1 MSVYSTADEER
12 IRAGAQVRA
21 WTQSGLLDA
30 AQGASIESGLR
41 TELRRTNRA
50 LRFALFIFGTIV
62 VLASVGLWIAAFNL
76 RFDSAVA
83 WTAIVAGIACFFV
96 AQFLVLKFQ
105 LYRFGVEE
113 AFAVWAVVLAGFG
126 AGFLVSSGGTYGD
139 PPARAAFVTAAVASA
154 VVYWRFGYL
163 YAAFAAVASASAAFA
178 AFFHGL
184 SMAAARIA
192 SASILL
198 AAFVVARRAH
208 QEHGEEFPGDDY
220 GAIESIAWIGIYG
233 VLNLRLS
240 LDLSPAIDRSRADV
254 PTLFYW
260 ATYAAIWL
268 LPATGFALAVR
279 DKHRPM
285 LWANLVMAIA
295 TLTTNKPYLGWQQHT
310 WDPVLLGALLLATAM
325 VVRRWL
331 SRGPDGHRGG
341 FTPQPLVASVDRQAL
356 DVLATVA
363 VAAQPG
369 TPRMPNE
376 TPAVEPGRGGRSGG
390 GGGGADF

>member
-1 MSVYSTADEER
+1 MSVYATADEER

-83 WTAIVAGIACFFV
+83 WTAIVAGIACFIV

-113 AFAVWAVVLAGFG
+113 AFAVWAVMLAGFG
-126 AGFLVSSGGTYGD
+126 VGFLVSSGGTNGD
-139 PPARAAFVTAAVASA
+139 SPALAAFLTAAVASA

-163 YAAFAAVASASAAFA
+163 YAAFAAVASGAFA
-178 AFFHGL
+178 AFFLGL
-184 SMAAARIA
+184 PMAAARTV

-198 AAFVVARRAH
+198 AAFAVARRARRA
-208 QEHGEEFPGDDY
+208 HGEEFPGDDY

-240 LDLSPAIDRSRADV
+240 LDLSPAIYRARADV

-285 LWANLVMAIA
+285 LWASLVTAMA
-295 TLTTNKPYLGWQQHT
+295 TLATNKPYLGWQQHT
-310 WDPVLLGALLLATAM
+310 WDPVLLGVLLLATAM
-325 VVRRWL
+325 AVRRWL
-331 SRGPDGHRGG
+331 SRGPDGHRRG
-341 FTPQPLVASVDRQAL
+341 FIPQPLVASVDRQAL

>member
-1 MSVYSTADEER
+1 MSVYATADEER

-21 WTQSGLLDA
+21 WTQSGLLEA

-50 LRFALFIFGTIV
+50 LRIALFIFGTIV

-83 WTAIVAGIACFFV
+83 WTAMVAGVAYFVV

-113 AFAVWAVVLAGFG
+113 AFAVWAVVLVGFG

-139 PPARAAFVTAAVASA
+139 SPARAAFLTAAVASA

-163 YAAFAAVASASAAFA
+163 YAAFAAVASGAFA
-178 AFFHGL
+178 AFFLGL
-184 SMAAARIA
+184 PMAAARIV

-198 AAFVVARRAH
+198 AAFAVARRARRA
-208 QEHGEEFPGDDY
+208 HGEEFPGDDY

-240 LDLSPAIDRSRADV
+240 LDLSPEIDRSRADV

-268 LPATGFALAVR
+268 LPTIGFALAVR

-285 LWANLVMAIA
+285 LWASLVTAMA
-295 TLTTNKPYLGWQQHT
+295 TLATNKPYLGWQQHT
-310 WDPVLLGALLLATAM
+310 WDPVLLGVLLLATAM
-325 VVRRWL
+325 AVRRWL

-341 FTPQPLVASVDRQAL
+341 FTAQPLVVSADRQAL
-356 DVLATVA
+356 DALGALS
-363 VAAQPG
+363 VAAQPLA
-369 TPRMPNE
+369 PRMPNE
-376 TPAVEPGRGGRSGG
+376 TPAVGPGRGGRSGG

>member
-1 MSVYSTADEER
+1 MSLYSTADEER
-12 IRAGAQVRA
+12 IRAAAQVRA

-83 WTAIVAGIACFFV
+83 RTAMVAGVAYFIV

-113 AFAVWAVVLAGFG
+113 AFAVWAGVLVGFG
-126 AGFLVSSGGTYGD
+126 AGFLVSSGGTHGD
-139 PPARAAFVTAAVASA
+139 PPARAALVTASVASA
-154 VVYWRFGYL
+154 IVYWRFGYL
-163 YAAFAAVASASAAFA
+163 YAAFGAVANAAFA
-178 AFFHGL
+178 AFFLGL
-184 SMAAARIA
+184 PMMAARIV
-192 SASILL
+192 SALIFL
-198 AAFVVARRAH
+198 AAFVVSRRSH
-208 QEHGEEFPGDDY
+208 RMHGDEFPGDDY
-220 GAIESIAWIGIYG
+220 GAIESIAWIGIYA

-240 LDLSPAIDRSRADV
+240 PDLYSAIYRSRADV
-254 PTLFYW
+254 PRLFYW
-260 ATYAAIWL
+260 ATYAGIWL

-285 LWANLVMAIA
+285 LWASLVTAMA
-295 TLTTNKPYLGWQQHT
+295 TLATNKPYLGWPRHP
-310 WDPVLLGALLLATAM
+310 WDPALLGVLLLATAM
-325 VVRRWL
+325 AVRRWL
-331 SRGPDGHRGG
+331 SRAADGLRGG
-341 FTPQPLVASVDRQAL
+341 FTAQPLVASVDRQVLVAL
-356 DVLATVA
+356 GALA
-363 VAAQPG
+363 VAAQPFA
-369 TPRMPNE
+369 PRMPSE
-376 TPAVEPGRGGRSGG
+376 TPAVGPGRGGRSGG